1 MSKLHRVQKVV
12 TWKFQGFNMYI
23 ITCILSDFR
32 PFSKKINVTKILLK
46 IQKNMFLVSKSI
58 IQNKIIIWQQDVEL
72 EKVLLK
78 NRMRHLDWN
87 PKPPK

>member
-1 MSKLHRVQKVV
+1 
-12 TWKFQGFNMYI
+12 MYI